1 MKKYQLTS
9 LPAYL
14 LVVLISLTSLKT
26 KADETPVVLREWAA
40 FAGNT
45 DSTFVVPV
53 LSDGDYTY
61 SATYKAGMP
70 NGVDIVLTKYDKDGH
85 NVWQIFWTGSGVGR
99 DQPSDMVMDEDFIY
113 LSGIT
118 YSSANNYD
126 FLTIQIS
133 KTNGSIGWVKTF
145 NSSFSNYDVATS
157 IGIFNNALYVT
168 GVSYQ
173 QATLAD
179 YHTIKYNLSGDL
191 IWQRDFDYGSLMDI
205 PFDLSIS
212 LDDTTIIITGA
223 SQSNLTDWDYQ
234 TVIYDSTGAIL
245 SQPRTSGSTA
255 GFDRASAVKTDENG
269 FIYITGATRGGNGD
283 LDIKTVKLYPNGNLV
298 WADTYDS
305 GGDDMGNDLLV
316 DKSGNVYICG
326 ESHGNDKDFFIRKYK
341 STQNTLWTVSID
353 GAGYEDIA
361 YKMCFDADSNIIVT
375 GKGFNP
381 QTYNYDFLTVAFK
394 PNGGE
399 MWRDYFDGP
408 DHGSD
413 EARNIVADSSGNIF
427 VTGQVERN
435 GEFPTVTIK
444 YRTDF
449 FSSPP
454 AVDSPA
460 VAYLFYPNEGQLID
474 TNDSLITDS
483 VHYYTNFT
491 NPQLFFGYGVMNMV
505 FAKIDLDTSTT
516 DTIQRV
522 DVSFLNATNLSEAF
536 PIDEFDST
544 YFLNYYSPQ
553 CANGILH
560 VNGNKAILFTDI
572 YEGIDAKYTSN
583 NSGLV
588 LSFIVNPY
596 SSNPGEIG
604 LKFEGQ
610 NSVSVQNNF
619 ELKLSAFNDQVLFQ
633 KPKVYQID
641 TSSNIVNLPWNLTWT
656 IQNGNEAILI
666 GWGSYDGSLPLIV
679 DIRQANTVLPVMPGN
694 ADWGTCLGTSATD
707 EIIDNCVDI
716 YHNYFVCGRTYGSAF
731 PGIIGTSVGQ
741 TLSGSVDAFA
751 TKFNV
756 NQEIVWSTYYGGITP
771 SNPFGGSYWPDD
783 EAAYGMCATKDG
795 DVLLVGETTDS
806 DFPLPSS
813 ASGYFQNYLA
823 GEPDGFIVQLNGL
836 NGSRLWATLYGGIT
850 KENIHSIIQPID
862 EDYFIVVGSVSGLC
876 EDINHPG
883 WPTPN
888 KILVRNSCVP
898 NPNPANMFDNGI
910 ALCNSSGGYFDNI
923 AFNGGTFPLFE
934 RKGFISKFDLQT
946 KDLLQSTFFGGDEI
960 SYLQDIAYH
969 NGKISV
975 LGRTS
980 PTSSSTTCSVP
991 TAAQMPL
998 CDIGG
1003 YFQTASSNSSSS
1015 DQNSGIIAEFDAGFN
1030 LIWSTLFGS
1039 CDNVMTTHLAYNS
1052 TGNLYVTGCIES
1064 ANNVLGTQ
1072 CSGATNSCEFP
1083 LCQPNSNSFFR
1094 DHYDNTNNI
1103 NVDVNRDFFI
1113 TRFDNSRNIAW
1124 STFLGGSG
1132 EDYNHLRLYSE
1143 ENADIAI
1150 DKSDRVFLFGTSRN
1164 ITGNV
1169 NGDIDLNNPAG
1180 QGCYFDDVNTSTS
1193 SSKRDAYLAVFGED
1207 NHLYWSTYIGGGGQ
1221 EWGTGICTDFLSLTN
1236 KSYLYVAGNVE
1247 DVAPIGIITGSD
1259 LLSSSAF
1266 VHPSNGSYTD
1276 GFIWRFD
1283 LTALTISSEE
1293 VTSNRNLLIYPNPTA
1308 DKFTIAFP
1316 LSDQLELKITNPFGA
1331 VVLTEKLKSYNDKH
1345 QIDVSKL
1352 CSGIYFVTLKA
1363 TNIKYSGKLII
1374 QK

>member
-1 MKKYQLTS
+1 MCLTFNS
-9 LPAYL
+9 
-14 LVVLISLTSLKT
+14 
-26 KADETPVVLREWAA
+26 KAGETAVVLREWAG

-45 DSTFVVPV
+45 DSTFVVPI
-53 LSDGDYTY
+53 LSDGDFTY

-70 NGVDIVLTKYDKDGH
+70 NGVDIVLTKYNKDGH
-85 NVWQIFWTGSGVGR
+85 SVWQIFWTGNNVGR

-118 YSSANNYD
+118 YSSVNNYD
-126 FLTIQIS
+126 FLTMKIR
-133 KTNGSIGWVKTF
+133 KTDGAIIWVKTY
-145 NSSFSNYDVATS
+145 NSSFSNYDAATS
-157 IGIFNNALYVT
+157 IAIFDQALYIT
-168 GVSYQ
+168 GVTYL
-173 QATLAD
+173 QATLGD
-179 YHTIKYNLSGDL
+179 YHTIKYNLAGDL
-191 IWQRDFDYGSLMDI
+191 MWERDFDYNSLMDI
-205 PFDLSIS
+205 PFDLSINKE
-212 LDDTTIIITGA
+212 DTSIVVTGA
-223 SQSNLTDWDYQ
+223 SQSSAADWDYQ
-234 TVIYDSTGAIL
+234 TLIYDTSGTIL

-255 GFDRASAVKTDENG
+255 GFDCASSVKTDDSSY
-269 FIYITGATRGGNGD
+269 IYITGATRGGAGD
-283 LDIKTVKLYPNGNLV
+283 YDIKTIKLRPNGNLV
-298 WADTYDS
+298 WSYTHDS
-305 GGDDMGNDLLV
+305 GAEDIGNDLIV
-316 DKSGNVYICG
+316 DRRGNVYICG
-326 ESHGNDKDFFIRKYK
+326 ESQVNGKDFFVQKYS
-341 STQNTLWTVSID
+341 STGGELWHVYID
-353 GAGYEDIA
+353 GSGNEDIA
-361 YKMCFDADSNIIVT
+361 YKMCFDSYNNIIVT
-375 GKGFNP
+375 GKGYNP
-381 QTYNYDFLTVAFK
+381 QTYNFDFLTVAF
-394 PNGGE
+394 NSDGRE
-399 MWRDYFDGP
+399 LWRDYFDGP
-408 DHGSD
+408 EHGDD
-413 EARNIVADSSGNIF
+413 EARNIVADTSGNIF
-427 VTGQVERN
+427 VTGQVATSLEN
-435 GEFPTVTIK
+435 KTVTIK

-449 FSSPP
+449 FTSPP
-454 AVDSPA
+454 AIDSPS

-474 TNDSLITDS
+474 SNDSLITDS

-491 NPQLFFGYGVMNMV
+491 TPQLFFGYGVMSMV
-505 FAKIDLDTSTT
+505 FSKIDLDTLTT

-522 DVSFLNATNLSEAF
+522 DVSFLNSTNLTEAF
-536 PIDEFDST
+536 PIGENDST

-553 CANGILH
+553 CANGIFH
-560 VNGNKAILFTDI
+560 VNGNKALLFTDV

-619 ELKLSAFNDQVLFQ
+619 ELKVSAFNDLVVFE

-641 TSSNIVNLPWNLTWT
+641 TSNNIVNLPWNLTWT
-656 IQNGNEAILI
+656 IQSGNEAILT

-679 DIRQANTVLPVMPGN
+679 DIRQANTILPVMPGN

-716 YHNYFVCGRTYGSAF
+716 YHNSFVCGRTYGSSF

-741 TLSGSVDAFA
+741 TLSGFVDAFA

-756 NQEIVWSTYYGGITP
+756 NQEIVWSTYYGGMTP
-771 SNPFGGSYWPDD
+771 SNPFGGSYWSDD
-783 EAAYGMCATKDG
+783 EAAFGLCATKDG

-813 ASGYFQNYLA
+813 ASGFFQNYLA

-850 KENIHSIIQPID
+850 KENIHSVIQPIG
-862 EDYFIVVGSVSGLC
+862 EHYFIVVGSVAGLC
-876 EDINHPG
+876 EDPNNPG
-883 WPTPN
+883 FPTPN

-923 AFNGGTFPLFE
+923 AYSGGTFPLFE
-934 RKGFISKFDLQT
+934 RKGFISKFDLDS
-946 KDLLQSTFFGGDEI
+946 KDLLQSSFFGGTGV

-969 NGKISV
+969 SGKISV

-980 PTSSSTTCSVP
+980 PTSTSSTCSVP
-991 TAAQMPL
+991 AAAQMPL

-1003 YFQTASSNSSSS
+1003 YFQTATSNSSFS
-1015 DQNSGIIAEFDAGFN
+1015 DQNSGIIAEFDGSFN

-1064 ANNVLGTQ
+1064 ANNVLGSN
-1072 CSGATNSCEFP
+1072 CSSATNSCVFP
-1083 LCQPNSNSFFR
+1083 LCQPNSISYFR
-1094 DHYDNTNNI
+1094 DHYDNINNVNI
-1103 NVDVNRDFFI
+1103 DVDRDFFI
-1113 TRFDNSRNIAW
+1113 TRFDNDRNIVW

-1132 EDYNHLRLYSE
+1132 EDYNAARLNSE

-1150 DKSDRVFLFGTSRN
+1150 DNSDRVFLFGTSRN
-1164 ITGNV
+1164 ISGNV
-1169 NGDIDLNNPAG
+1169 NGDIDLSNPVG
-1180 QGCYFDDVNTSTS
+1180 QGCYFDDVNTSST

-1207 NHLYWSTYIGGGGQ
+1207 NHLYWSTYIGGKGQ
-1221 EWGTGICTDFLSLTN
+1221 EWGTGVCTDYIALTN
-1236 KSYLYVAGNVE
+1236 NSYVYVAGNVE
-1247 DVAPIGIITGSD
+1247 DVASNGIITGSD
-1259 LLSSSAF
+1259 LLSSSVF
-1266 VHPSNGSYTD
+1266 VNSSNGPYTD

-1283 LTALTISSEE
+1283 LTALTINTEE
-1293 VTSNRNLLIYPNPTA
+1293 IASNKNLLIWPNPAA

-1316 LSDQLELKITNPFGA
+1316 LSEKIALKITNPLGA
-1331 VVLTEKLKSYNDKH
+1331 TVLTEKLNSNKSAH
-1345 QIDVSKL
+1345 QIDVSHL
-1352 CSGIYFVTLKA
+1352 CSGIYFVTLEAANNKF
-1363 TNIKYSGKLII
+1363 SGKLII